1 MYDNSVLVLILHF
14 TELPLCKDTEDITV
28 QPVVNDVSYW
38 VVPKDA
44 TTVRVG
50 SPSAAEIHISIPLL
64 TVILLTLQLWD
75 IFVMLDVMLARSI
88 TILFFIVKID
98 CYLVI

>member
-1 MYDNSVLVLILHF
+1 MYDNSVLVFILHF

-28 QPVVNDVSYW
+28 QPVANDVSYW

-50 SPSAAEIHISIPLL
+50 SPIHISIPLL
-64 TVILLTLQLWD
+64 TVILLTLQMWD

>member
-1 MYDNSVLVLILHF
+1 MIALYRLRLYFEMYDNSVLVLILHF

-64 TVILLTLQLWD
+64 TVILLTLQL
-75 IFVMLDVMLARSI
+75 
-88 TILFFIVKID
+88 
-98 CYLVI
+98 